1 MVIPVRIKSHVSG
14 RVVKGSISANNLL
27 EIDEQELVERFTICS
42 CQPVGETYVVEC
54 NCDLEWEKYEL
65 QIGDEVISPQ

>member
-1 MVIPVRIKSHVSG
+1 MIILVSIKSNISG
-14 RVVKGSISANNLL
+14 RVVEGAISARDLL
-27 EIDEQELVERFTICS
+27 EIDEQDLVEKFTICS

-65 QIGDEVISPQ
+65 QIGDEVVSP